1 MIALSFLGVL
11 SKRLNSMKKLLGCS
25 FVFILNLPF
34 FASAGI
40 INFGSADEY
49 IIATASNNQWGGNLL
64 LGSDAHIFGSVAAS
78 NTLYLGD
85 GVIIDGNAC
94 AGKTESWGT
103 TVISTPATCNNLT
116 DLANDITS
124 AADQAQTY
132 NAGTKS
138 DIIGSNN
145 FSGAGT
151 QSFSINKLLLS
162 SGDTLTVNGGINDSF
177 IFNVFEQALLGS
189 GANILLEGGIKSENV
204 IFNFVANSVNHTFEV
219 GGANISG
226 TFLSSGRTFILGD
239 GATLNNS
246 RFYSTEAI
254 VGNVQDVRFPTNAS
268 TPVPEPTT
276 LAIFV
281 LGMIGLV
288 SRKLTLQ
295 N

>member
-1 MIALSFLGVL
+1 
-11 SKRLNSMKKLLGCS
+11 MKKLFNCL
-25 FVFILNLPF
+25 FVFVLNLPF

-40 INFGSADEY
+40 IDFGSAEEY

-124 AADQAQTY
+124 AADLAQTY
-132 NAGTKS
+132 TSIKR
-138 DIIGSNN
+138 DIIGNNN
-145 FSGAGT
+145 FSGSGT
-151 QSFSINKLLLS
+151 QSFSINNLLLS
-162 SGDTLTVNGGINDSF
+162 AGEALTVNGGINDYF
-177 IFNVFEQALLGS
+177 IFNVFERAQLGS
-189 GANILLEGGIKSENV
+189 GANILLEGGILAENV
-204 IFNFVANSVNHTFEV
+204 IFNFVANIANHTFEV

-254 VGNVQDVRFPTNAS
+254 VGNVQDVRFPINSQVA
-268 TPVPEPTT
+268 VPEPST
-276 LAIFV
+276 LVIFV
-281 LGMIGLV
+281 FGMFGLAA
-288 SRKLTLQ
+288 RRFKQ
-295 N
+295 

>member
-11 SKRLNSMKKLLGCS
+11 SKRLNSMKKLFSYS
-25 FVFILNLPF
+25 FVFIFNLPF

-40 INFGSADEY
+40 IDFGSADEY

-103 TVISTPATCNNLT
+103 TVIRSPAKCNDLN
-116 DLANDITS
+116 DLANDITD
-124 AADQAQTY
+124 AAAQAQTY
-132 NAGTKS
+132 TDTAL
-138 DIIGSNN
+138 DIIGNVN
-145 FSGAGT
+145 ISGSGI
-151 QSFSINKLLLS
+151 QSFSINNLLLA
-162 SGDTLTVNGGINDSF
+162 GGETLTVTGGENDTF
-177 IFNVFEQALLGS
+177 IFNVFEQAQLGS
-189 GANILLEGGIKSENV
+189 GANILLEGGILAENV
-204 IFNFVANSVNHTFEV
+204 IFNFVANLTNHTFEV

-254 VGNVQDVRFPTNAS
+254 VGNVQDVRFPTNAL
-268 TPVPEPTT
+268 TPVPEPST

-288 SRKLTLQ
+288 SRKFKTQ
-295 N
+295 H